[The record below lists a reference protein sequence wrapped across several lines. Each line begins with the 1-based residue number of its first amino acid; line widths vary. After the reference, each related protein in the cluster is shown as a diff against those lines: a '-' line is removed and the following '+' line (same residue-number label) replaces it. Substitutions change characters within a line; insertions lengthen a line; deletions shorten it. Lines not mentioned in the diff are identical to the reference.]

1 MLSDNAK
8 KLLEVLKTYAK
19 KDGTIALPPFAEL
32 QQRMDGLHKVPLMCC
47 FRKLVERGHIIVSPQ
62 SVSHIQS

>member
-1 MLSDNAK
+1 MLSNNAK

-32 QQRMDGLHKVPLMCC
+32 QQRMDGLHKAPLVSC
-47 FRKLVERGHIIVSPQ
+47 FRRLIEHGHIIVSPQ
-62 SVSHIQS
+62 TASNS